1 MNDFYVIPNNK
12 DVVFNNLILPLKDYS
27 IGFDVYYTVSEI
39 NSLSRKLNISVI
51 INKFLHKEDIKN
63 IINIINELEIDN
75 IKYIFV
81 EDLGLVSLLDNNKVV
96 VSQNHIINNYDSIN
110 YFKSLGYSNIL
121 VNNDLTIN
129 ELKEIISKTSS
140 NLFMYFIS
148 KNNLMY
154 SKRRLLT
161 AFSNYKNSDILKK
174 EVITEKVSNHKLI
187 IKEEKCGTCIFN
199 KRIFAGNKY
208 ISELS
213 SVNKI
218 VNLSNMDEFETKTI
232 LKYMDKVNLSDYIEI
247 DDYFLDNVIPY
258 KVGDIKW

>member
-63 IINIINELEIDN
+63 IINIINELEIDS

-218 VNLSNMDEFETKTI
+218 VNLSNMDEFETKII

-258 KVGDIKW
+258 KVGDIK

>member
-39 NSLSRKLNISVI
+39 NSLSKKLNISVI

-81 EDLGLVSLLDNNKVV
+81 EDLGLVSLLDNDKVV

-110 YFKSLGYSNIL
+110 YFKPLGYSNIL

-129 ELKEIISKTSS
+129 ELEEIISKTSS

-161 AFSNYKNSDILKK
+161 AFSNYKNSDISKK

-208 ISELS
+208 MSELS

-258 KVGDIKW
+258 KVGDIK

>member
-129 ELKEIISKTSS
+129 EIKEIISKTSS

-161 AFSNYKNSDILKK
+161 AFSNYKNSDISKK

-208 ISELS
+208 MSELS

-258 KVGDIKW
+258 KVGDIK

>member
-12 DVVFNNLILPLKDYS
+12 DVIFNNLILPLKDYS

-39 NSLSRKLNISVI
+39 NSLSKKLNISVI

-81 EDLGLVSLLDNNKVV
+81 EDLGLVSLLNNNKVV

-258 KVGDIKW
+258 KVGDIK

>member
-39 NSLSRKLNISVI
+39 NSLSKKLNISVI

-96 VSQNHIINNYDSIN
+96 VRQNHIINNYDSIN

-129 ELKEIISKTSS
+129 ELEEIISKTSS

-161 AFSNYKNSDILKK
+161 AFSNYKNSDISKK

-208 ISELS
+208 MSELS

-218 VNLSNMDEFETKTI
+218 VNLSNMDEFETKII
-232 LKYMDKVNLSDYIEI
+232 LKYMDKVILSDYIEI

-258 KVGDIKW
+258 KVGDIK

>member
-12 DVVFNNLILPLKDYS
+12 DVIFNNLILPLKDYS

-81 EDLGLVSLLDNNKVV
+81 EDLGLVSLLDNDKVV

-129 ELKEIISKTSS
+129 ELEEIISKTSS

-161 AFSNYKNSDILKK
+161 AFSNYKNSDISKK

-232 LKYMDKVNLSDYIEI
+232 LKYMDKVNLSDYKEI

-258 KVGDIKW
+258 KVGDIK

>member
-51 INKFLHKEDIKN
+51 INKFLHKEDINN
-63 IINIINELEIDN
+63 ITNIINELEIDN

-161 AFSNYKNSDILKK
+161 AFSNYKNSDISKK

-258 KVGDIKW
+258 KVGDIK

>member
-12 DVVFNNLILPLKDYS
+12 DVVFNNLILPLMDYS

-39 NSLSRKLNISVI
+39 NSLSKKLNISVI

-63 IINIINELEIDN
+63 IFNIINKLEIDN

-258 KVGDIKW
+258 KVGDIK

>member
-39 NSLSRKLNISVI
+39 NSLSKKLNISVI

-81 EDLGLVSLLDNNKVV
+81 EDLGLVSLLYNNKVV

-161 AFSNYKNSDILKK
+161 AFSNYKNSDISKK

-258 KVGDIKW
+258 KVGDIK

>member
-39 NSLSRKLNISVI
+39 NSLSRKLNVSVI

-81 EDLGLVSLLDNNKVV
+81 EDLGLVSLLDNDKVV

-161 AFSNYKNSDILKK
+161 AFSNYKNSDISKK

-258 KVGDIKW
+258 KVGDIK

>member
-39 NSLSRKLNISVI
+39 NSLSRKLNVSVI

-161 AFSNYKNSDILKK
+161 AFSNYKNSDISKK

-208 ISELS
+208 MSELS

-258 KVGDIKW
+258 KVGDIK

>member
-129 ELKEIISKTSS
+129 EIKEIISKTSS

-161 AFSNYKNSDILKK
+161 AFSNYKNSDISKK

-258 KVGDIKW
+258 KVGDIK

>member
-51 INKFLHKEDIKN
+51 INKFLHKEDINN
-63 IINIINELEIDN
+63 ITNIINELEIDN

-129 ELKEIISKTSS
+129 ELEEIISKTSS

-161 AFSNYKNSDILKK
+161 AFSNYKNSDISKK

-218 VNLSNMDEFETKTI
+218 VNLSNMDEFETKII

-258 KVGDIKW
+258 KVGDIK

>member
-39 NSLSRKLNISVI
+39 NSLSKKLNVSVI

-161 AFSNYKNSDILKK
+161 AFSNYKNSDISKK

-208 ISELS
+208 MSELS

-258 KVGDIKW
+258 KVGDIK

>member
-39 NSLSRKLNISVI
+39 NSLSKKLNISVI

-81 EDLGLVSLLDNNKVV
+81 EDLGLVSLLDNDKVV

-161 AFSNYKNSDILKK
+161 AFSNYKNSDISKK
-174 EVITEKVSNHKLI
+174 EVITEKVTNHKLI

-208 ISELS
+208 MSELS

-258 KVGDIKW
+258 KVGDIK

>member
-208 ISELS
+208 ISE
-213 SVNKI
+213 
-218 VNLSNMDEFETKTI
+218 
-232 LKYMDKVNLSDYIEI
+232 
-247 DDYFLDNVIPY
+247 
-258 KVGDIKW
+258 

>member
-39 NSLSRKLNISVI
+39 NSLSRKLNVSVI

-129 ELKEIISKTSS
+129 ELKEIISITSS

-208 ISELS
+208 MSELS

-247 DDYFLDNVIPY
+247 EDYFLDNVIPY
-258 KVGDIKW
+258 KVGDIK

>member
-39 NSLSRKLNISVI
+39 NSLSKKLNISVI

-81 EDLGLVSLLDNNKVV
+81 EDLGLVSLLDNDKVV

-129 ELKEIISKTSS
+129 ELEEIISKTFS

-161 AFSNYKNSDILKK
+161 AFSNYKNSDISKK

-208 ISELS
+208 MSELS

-218 VNLSNMDEFETKTI
+218 VNLSNMDEFETKII

-258 KVGDIKW
+258 KVGDIK

>member
-12 DVVFNNLILPLKDYS
+12 DVIFNNLILPLKDYS

-39 NSLSRKLNISVI
+39 NSLSKKLNVSVI

-161 AFSNYKNSDILKK
+161 AFSNYKNSDISKK

-208 ISELS
+208 MSELS

-218 VNLSNMDEFETKTI
+218 VNLSNMDEFETKII

-258 KVGDIKW
+258 KVGDIK

>member
-39 NSLSRKLNISVI
+39 NSLSKKLNISVI
-51 INKFLHKEDIKN
+51 INKFLHREDIKN

-81 EDLGLVSLLDNNKVV
+81 EDLGLVSLLDNDKVV

-129 ELKEIISKTSS
+129 ELEEIISKASS

-161 AFSNYKNSDILKK
+161 AFSNYKNSDISKK

-208 ISELS
+208 MSELS

-258 KVGDIKW
+258 KVGDIK

>member
-12 DVVFNNLILPLKDYS
+12 DVIFNNLILPLKDYS

-81 EDLGLVSLLDNNKVV
+81 EDLGLVSLLDNDKVV

-161 AFSNYKNSDILKK
+161 AFSNYKNSDISKK

-199 KRIFAGNKY
+199 KRIFVGNKY

-218 VNLSNMDEFETKTI
+218 VNLSNMDEFETKII

-247 DDYFLDNVIPY
+247 DDYFLNNVIPY
-258 KVGDIKW
+258 KVGDIK

>member
-63 IINIINELEIDN
+63 ITNIINELEIDN

-161 AFSNYKNSDILKK
+161 AFSNYKNSDISKK

-208 ISELS
+208 MSELS

-258 KVGDIKW
+258 KVGDIK

>member
-39 NSLSRKLNISVI
+39 NSLSKKLNISVI

-81 EDLGLVSLLDNNKVV
+81 EDLGLVSLLVNNKVV

-258 KVGDIKW
+258 KVGDIK

>member
-39 NSLSRKLNISVI
+39 NSLSKKLNISVI

-81 EDLGLVSLLDNNKVV
+81 EDLGLVSLLDNDKVV

-129 ELKEIISKTSS
+129 ELEEIISKTSS

-208 ISELS
+208 MSELS

-218 VNLSNMDEFETKTI
+218 VNLSNMDF
-232 LKYMDKVNLSDYIEI
+232 Y
-247 DDYFLDNVIPY
+247 
-258 KVGDIKW
+258 

>member
-12 DVVFNNLILPLKDYS
+12 NVVFNNLILPLKDYS

-39 NSLSRKLNISVI
+39 NSLSKKLNISVI

-81 EDLGLVSLLDNNKVV
+81 EDLGLVSLLDNDKVV

-161 AFSNYKNSDILKK
+161 AFSNYKNSDISKK

-218 VNLSNMDEFETKTI
+218 VNLSNMDEFETKII

-258 KVGDIKW
+258 KVGDIK

>member
-12 DVVFNNLILPLKDYS
+12 DVIFNNLILPLKDYS

-39 NSLSRKLNISVI
+39 NSLSKKLNISVI

-161 AFSNYKNSDILKK
+161 AFSNYKNSDISKK

-258 KVGDIKW
+258 KVGDIK

>member
-39 NSLSRKLNISVI
+39 NSLSKKLNISVI

-81 EDLGLVSLLDNNKVV
+81 EDLGLVSLLDNDKVV

-258 KVGDIKW
+258 KVGDIK

>member
-12 DVVFNNLILPLKDYS
+12 DVIFNNLILPLKDYS

-39 NSLSRKLNISVI
+39 NSLSKKLNISVI

-96 VSQNHIINNYDSIN
+96 VSKNHIINNYDSIN

-129 ELKEIISKTSS
+129 ELMEIISKTSS

-161 AFSNYKNSDILKK
+161 AFSNYKNSDISKK

-218 VNLSNMDEFETKTI
+218 VNLSNMDEFETKII

-258 KVGDIKW
+258 KVGDIK

>member
-39 NSLSRKLNISVI
+39 NSLSKKLNISVI

-161 AFSNYKNSDILKK
+161 AFSNYKNSDISKK

-247 DDYFLDNVIPY
+247 DNYFLDNVIPY
-258 KVGDIKW
+258 KVGDIK

>member
-208 ISELS
+208 MSELS

-258 KVGDIKW
+258 KVGDIK

>member
-12 DVVFNNLILPLKDYS
+12 DVIFNNLILPLKDYS

-81 EDLGLVSLLDNNKVV
+81 EDLGLVSLLDNDKVV

-208 ISELS
+208 MSELG

-258 KVGDIKW
+258 KVGDIK

>member
-161 AFSNYKNSDILKK
+161 AFSNYKNSDISKK

-258 KVGDIKW
+258 KVGDIR

>member
-63 IINIINELEIDN
+63 ITNIINELEIDN

-208 ISELS
+208 MSELS

-258 KVGDIKW
+258 KVGDIK

>member
-39 NSLSRKLNISVI
+39 NSLSKKLNISVI

-110 YFKSLGYSNIL
+110 YFKSLGYGNIL

-161 AFSNYKNSDILKK
+161 AFSNYKNSDISKK

-258 KVGDIKW
+258 KVGDIK

>member
-63 IINIINELEIDN
+63 ITNIINELEIDN

-161 AFSNYKNSDILKK
+161 AFSNYKNSDISKK

-247 DDYFLDNVIPY
+247 DNYFLDNVIPY
-258 KVGDIKW
+258 KVGDIK

>member
-39 NSLSRKLNISVI
+39 NSLSKKLNISVI

-81 EDLGLVSLLDNNKVV
+81 EDLGLVSLLNNNKVV

-208 ISELS
+208 MSELS

-247 DDYFLDNVIPY
+247 DNYFLDNVIPY
-258 KVGDIKW
+258 KVGDIK

>member
-39 NSLSRKLNISVI
+39 NSLSKKLNVSVI

-161 AFSNYKNSDILKK
+161 AFSNYKNSDISKK

-258 KVGDIKW
+258 KVGDIK

>member
-81 EDLGLVSLLDNNKVV
+81 EDLGLVSLLGNDKVV

-161 AFSNYKNSDILKK
+161 AFSNYKNSDISKK

-208 ISELS
+208 MSELS

-247 DDYFLDNVIPY
+247 DNYFLDNVIPY
-258 KVGDIKW
+258 KVGDIK

>member
-39 NSLSRKLNISVI
+39 NSLSKKLNISVI
-51 INKFLHKEDIKN
+51 INKFLHKEHIKN

-129 ELKEIISKTSS
+129 ELEEIISKTSS

-161 AFSNYKNSDILKK
+161 AFSNYKNSDISKK

-208 ISELS
+208 MSELS

-218 VNLSNMDEFETKTI
+218 VNLSNMDEFETKII

-258 KVGDIKW
+258 KVGDIK